1 MDKLIP
7 LKNGL
12 FSDFRVNKVK
22 EEIISKLKEMNMVND
37 KYKLDVEFLTYLVN
51 VIEFIVKKKDKIDK
65 KELAFNVMR
74 EVFGASE
81 EDCLIIG
88 KNIEYLHTNKIIKK
102 VSYYKLFKATFAEF
116 FKKK

>member
-1 MDKLIP
+1 M
-7 LKNGL
+7 
-12 FSDFRVNKVK
+12 
-22 EEIISKLKEMNMVND
+22 KLKDYN
-37 KYKLDVEFLTYLVN
+37 KLYTAAISLESAPLMFPSEYTALFDAE
-51 VIEFIVKKKDKIDK
+51 KDKIDK